1 MHIAWYRIYLGLT
14 WDSPKIEVKPA
25 NLTLDLGLEGS
36 SHAWGFIRPGSV
48 NEEDSICVKLVR
60 GGHRGVVLGR
70 RDRLA
75 IFFPCASV
83 LRSRCLFIL
92 EEQIRYSGHVLNCK

>member
-36 SHAWGFIRPGSV
+36 SHAWGFIRPSSV

-60 GGHRGVVLGR
+60 GGHRGVVLGAKGQTCYFLSLCFSLKITVLIHSR
-70 RDRLA
+70 RTDQVLWT
-75 IFFPCASV
+75 CA
-83 LRSRCLFIL
+83 
-92 EEQIRYSGHVLNCK
+92 